1 MPTTTFLAFLAAAA
15 ALILVPGPNMVLI
28 VTRAAA
34 QGRRAGLATAAGVE
48 SATVVHIAV
57 AVSGV
62 AGLLSRSPAAFLVL
76 SYAGAAYLLFLGVRA
91 LRAGPFLPGP
101 GEAAP
106 VRWGR
111 AYLDGALANLLNPKV
126 TLFFLAFLPQF
137 VRPDSADPQG
147 RMLFL
152 SGVFLALGA
161 LLDIGYACAGGAVSR
176 LLRRRPRALA
186 RQHWAVGGVY
196 LALGALGVVTAP
208 PLGP

>member
-1 MPTTTFLAFLAAAA
+1 MPLSTFLAFVAAAS
-15 ALILVPGPNMVLI
+15 ALVLLPGPNMVLI

-57 AVSGV
+57 AVSGGAELV
-62 AGLLSRSPAAFLVL
+62 SRSPAAYLAL
-76 SYAGAAYLLFLGVRA
+76 THAGAAYLLFLGVRA
-91 LRAGPFLPGP
+91 LRAGPFLPAA

-137 VRPDSADPQG
+137 VRPDSADPHALMWLLG
-147 RMLFL
+147 M
-152 SGVFLALGA
+152 VFLALGA
-161 LLDIGYACAGGAVSR
+161 LLDIGYACAGGALSR
-176 LLRRRPRALA
+176 WLRRRPRVLA
-186 RQHWAVGGVY
+186 RQHWVVGGVY
-196 LALGALGVVTAP
+196 LTLGALGAAAALPV
-208 PLGP
+208 GP